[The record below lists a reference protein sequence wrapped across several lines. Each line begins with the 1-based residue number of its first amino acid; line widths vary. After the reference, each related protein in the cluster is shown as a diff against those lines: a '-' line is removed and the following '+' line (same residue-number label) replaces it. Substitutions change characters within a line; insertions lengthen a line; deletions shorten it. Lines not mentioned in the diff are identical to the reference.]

1 MSKYPERLALAA
13 LLLLGTACGRVQD
26 PLAELE
32 MNSLT
37 TLIKQSGE
45 RYPGTRTISI
55 RLLSPVEGVY
65 QQGKVQYAVQ
75 AAHRWVQEDIH
86 NYELQLALQATESV
100 FVPVATLSVNPRV
113 ERHAVFANLKAG
125 ETYQV
130 TLFARGDIGGTAPKS
145 LLNVS
150 NPTRAEF
157 RFATLPHAPRHQG
170 ANMQAALDPTP
181 IDPRSEL
188 AIKPAE
194 DGVFQNVSDAPTSE
208 AY

>member
-1 MSKYPERLALAA
+1 MSKYPQRLALAA

-32 MNSLT
+32 MNSLG
-37 TLIKQSGE
+37 TLIKQSGD

-55 RLLSPVEGVY
+55 RLLPPLDGAY

-75 AAHRWVQEDIH
+75 AAHRWVQADIH
-86 NYELQLALQATESV
+86 HYELQLALKATASV
-100 FVPVATLSVNPRV
+100 FVPLATLSVDPRV
-113 ERHAVFANLKAG
+113 ERHAVFANLKPG

-130 TLFARGDIGGTAPKS
+130 MLLARGEIGGAAPTR

-150 NPTRAEF
+150 SPTRAEF
-157 RFATLPHAPRHQG
+157 RFASQPPAPHHQG

-188 AIKPAE
+188 AILPASE
-194 DGVFQNVSDAPTSE
+194 GAFQNVADAPTSE
-208 AY
+208 SF